1 MKLGKTAWAFLGIGL
16 FVIVVAG
23 LILAYYE
30 HDREQIRLQQELSST
45 QELLAKYTPEKL
57 SSRQEEVENQ
67 LARAESELEA
77 AKANLR
83 RSIESIEATDTIFA
97 AARASNVEVLRVRS
111 LGTAASKVLEE
122 GLTLT
127 FLSLSVEVEGDIP
140 DLVKFVVEL
149 NSKFPGGAIESVEI
163 IVPEALEEE
172 EEEEELKPS
181 AKVQLSIH
189 TYEGE

>member
-1 MKLGKTAWAFLGIGL
+1 MKLGKTAWAFLAIGL

-23 LILAYYE
+23 LILAYNE
-30 HDREQIRLQQELSST
+30 HSREQIRLQQELSLT
-45 QELLAKYTPEKL
+45 QDILAKYTPEKL

-97 AARASNVEVLRVRS
+97 AARASSVGVLHVRS
-111 LGTAASKVLEE
+111 LGTPASQVREE

-127 FLSLSVEVEGDIP
+127 FLSFSVKVEGDIP
-140 DLVKFVVEL
+140 DLVNFVVEL
-149 NSKFPGGAIESVEI
+149 NSKFPGGAVESVEI
-163 IVPEALEEE
+163 IVHEVVEG
-172 EEEEELKPS
+172 EEELKPS
-181 AKVQLSIH
+181 ANVQLVIH
-189 TYEGE
+189 TYEGD